1 MSDLFMLLDGNNL
14 MYRAFHALPLMDN
27 RPDDMRDAPVD
38 GEKYICTN
46 ALHGFLLMLFKVLE
60 DYKPRWVCA
69 AFDEHGPTFRH
80 EQYADYKAGRKPTP
94 DELRPQMD
102 AIRRLLPEIGV
113 STASA
118 PGYEADDIMGTLSL
132 KARGAGV
139 RSLIVSGDRDILQL
153 TDDMVNVL
161 YIKQG
166 IRDTVL
172 YDPDEIQRRYGIP
185 APRIADMKGLMGD
198 ASDNIPGVPGVG
210 EKTALKLLGQYGAL
224 EDVYAHVGEIKGK
237 LGERLSA
244 NRAQAE
250 FSKRLA
256 TIDRDAP
263 VELELDARALFE
275 GGADKW
281 LTPLT
286 GDALPL
292 DVSGAGFELLN
303 EYGLNA
309 ARRRLRS
316 DGAGAVKSAPACAR
330 ERIRVSDGA
339 AWRAAV
345 AALDMPAAVC
355 LEDAVGGWRLSA
367 ADAAREV
374 MFDSPAGEAPEFD
387 LVSLAEMTDEQR
399 ARIAQAQPAP
409 QPDCEL
415 PPGRYISHD
424 IKRMWRSGFKAD
436 FEFDTMLGA
445 YLLDSGAAGK
455 FTLGALREAARIP
468 EELSAAA
475 AVYDLAASQRAR
487 MEREGSLRLYAETE
501 LPFARVLMDM
511 ERQGFEIDCA
521 ELRRLGDIFSARIA
535 ELERN
540 IYRLA
545 DVEAAGRF
553 PPGEFDGVNLM
564 SPKQLG
570 EMLFD
575 KLELRIAGARPRKTQ
590 RGYSTDAETLEALAE
605 EHELARAILD
615 YRKYTKLQSTYIQ
628 GLLRQVTPD
637 GGGDTGRIYT
647 SFDQVATATGRISS
661 LEPNLQNIPV
671 RTELGREIRGAFIAR
686 RPDADGERWLL
697 LDGDYSQI
705 ELRVLAHMAEH
716 GRPEGE
722 RAMQRAFLSG
732 LDIHTATAG
741 EVFSTPYGEVT
752 REQRSAA
759 KAVNFGIVYG
769 ISDFG
774 LARNLGISRQRAREY
789 IDRYKERYPGI
800 REFMEAQ
807 VRKGYEDGYV
817 TTLMGRRRYLPQL
830 KSSNYNLRAFG
841 ERAAMNS
848 PIQGTAADIIKLA
861 MVRVADALRA
871 EGLRARLILQ
881 VHDELIIEAPESEA
895 GRVREIMLEQMAG
908 AYRLDVP
915 LEVDISSGRSWM
927 DCK

>member
-14 MYRAFHALPLMDN
+14 MYRAFHALPLMDS
-27 RPDDMRDAPVD
+27 RPEDMRDAPVD
-38 GEKYICTN
+38 GEKYIYTN

-60 DYKPRWVCA
+60 DYQPRWICA
-69 AFDEHGPTFRH
+69 AFDDHGPTFRH
-80 EQYADYKAGRKPTP
+80 EQYTDYKAGRKPTP
-94 DELRPQMD
+94 DELRPQMQ
-102 AIRRLLPEIGV
+102 AVRALLPELGV
-113 STASA
+113 SVAHKQ
-118 PGYEADDIMGTLSL
+118 GYEADDVMGTLSL
-132 KARGAGV
+132 KARDRGV
-139 RSLIVSGDRDILQL
+139 RTLIVSGDRDILQL
-153 TDDMVNVL
+153 TDETVNVL

-172 YDPDEIQRRYGIP
+172 YDPAEIERRYGIP

-210 EKTALKLLGQYGAL
+210 EKTALKLLKEYGAL
-224 EDVYAHVGEIKGK
+224 EDVLEHADAIKGK
-237 LGERLSA
+237 LGEKLRQY
-244 NRAQAE
+244 REQAE
-250 FSKRLA
+250 FSKQLA

-263 VELELDARALFE
+263 LELDLDECALFE

-281 LTPLT
+281 TEPRD
-286 GDALPL
+286 GDVLPL
-292 DVSGAGFELLN
+292 DVSAAGREQL
-303 EYGLNA
+303 ERYGLHA
-309 ARRRLRS
+309 ALRRLRA
-316 DGAGAVKSAPACAR
+316 DGQAVKPAQAR
-330 ERIRVSDGA
+330 QRTRMQVKDA
-339 AWRAAV
+339 DAWRAAV
-345 AALDMPAAVC
+345 AGLNMPAAVC
-355 LEDAVGGWRLSA
+355 LEDVNGGWRLSA
-367 ADAAREV
+367 ADGQSEIV
-374 MFDSPAGEAPEFD
+374 FDSPVSEVPEFD
-387 LVSLAEMTDEQR
+387 LVGLAEMTDEQR
-399 ARIAQAQPAP
+399 AHIASGQPVEP
-409 QPDCEL
+409 PDCVL
-415 PPGRYISHD
+415 PAGRYISHD
-424 IKRMWRSGFKAD
+424 IKRMWHAGFAVD
-436 FEFDTMLGA
+436 FEYDTMLGA
-445 YLLDSGAAGK
+445 YLLDSGASGK
-455 FTLGALREAARIP
+455 FTLQSLREAAHVP
-468 EELSAAA
+468 AELSAAA

-487 MEREGSLRLYAETE
+487 MEREGSLSLYLSTE
-501 LPFARVLMDM
+501 LPFARVLMEM
-511 ERQGFEIDCA
+511 EKQGFEIDCA
-521 ELRRLGDIFSARIA
+521 ELRRLGDIFSAHIA

-540 IYRLA
+540 IYHLA

-575 KLELRIAGARPRKTQ
+575 KLELRIGGARPRKTQ

-628 GLLRQVTPD
+628 GLLRQVVPD
-637 GGGDTGRIYT
+637 AQGDTGRIYT

-686 RPDADGERWLL
+686 QDGVDGEKWVL

-741 EVFSTPYGEVT
+741 EVFGAAYDEVT

-774 LARNLGISRQRAREY
+774 LARNLGISRARAKEY

-800 REFMEAQ
+800 REFMDAQ
-807 VRKGYEDGYV
+807 VRQGYEKGYV

-830 KSSNYNLRAFG
+830 KSSNYNLRSFG

-861 MVRVADALRA
+861 MVKLAAALRDG
-871 EGLRARLILQ
+871 GLRARLILQ
-881 VHDELIIEAPESEA
+881 VHDEIIIEAPECEA
-895 GRVREIMLEQMAG
+895 ERVMAIMREQMAG
-908 AYRLDVP
+908 AAQLDVP